1 MVRLL
6 VVRIPTATETPTSDW
21 LLLPMMMQV
30 PIGWRLVRQDQS
42 RRPNTP
48 QLQAAA
54 LQAVVLSFS

>member
-6 VVRIPTATETPTSDW
+6 VVRVPTATETPTSDW
-21 LLLPMMMQV
+21 LLPMMMQV
-30 PIGWRLVRQDQS
+30 PIGLRSVRQDQS
-42 RRPNTP
+42 RRLNTP

>member
-1 MVRLL
+1 MVLLL
-6 VVRIPTATETPTSDW
+6 VVRVPTATETPTSDW
-21 LLLPMMMQV
+21 LLPMMMQV
-30 PIGWRLVRQDQS
+30 PIGLRSVRQDQS

>member
-6 VVRIPTATETPTSDW
+6 VVRVPTATETPTSDW
-21 LLLPMMMQV
+21 LLAMMMQV
-30 PIGWRLVRQDQS
+30 PIGLRSVRQDQS
-42 RRPNTP
+42 RRLNTP